1 MSSSPSLADKPAS
14 TLQSVGSLV
23 KFSHTIFALP
33 FALAAVVLALPYG
46 SFTWTKLLLIVLAI
60 AAVRTAAMAFNR
72 LVDRDIDADNPR
84 TRDREIPRGV
94 LSPSFVR
101 LLVIASCAVFVV
113 CAALLG
119 TLPLSLSPVALALAL
134 GYSYVKRYSSWCHL
148 VLGAAIAF
156 APGGAWIAVGAPV
169 TLAPWLLVL
178 GVATWVGGFD
188 ILYSLQDEG
197 FDREA
202 GLYSIPSRF
211 GTMGALWISALL
223 HVVTVA
229 CLVGVGV
236 TLQRGLAY
244 YVGTLAIGVILAYEH
259 ALVKPGDLSKID
271 KAFFDL
277 NGYVSVAFFFCTLV
291 DHLLARA

>member
-1 MSSSPSLADKPAS
+1 MSVSPSVPARSPGTLAH
-14 TLQSVGSLV
+14 VGSLV

-46 SFTWTKLLLIVLAI
+46 SFTWTKLVLIVLAI
-60 AAVRTAAMAFNR
+60 AAARTAAMAFNR

-84 TRDREIPRGV
+84 TKDREIPRGA
-94 LSPSFVR
+94 LSASFVR
-101 LLVIASCAVFVV
+101 VLVLASCAVFVV

-119 TLPLSLSPVALALAL
+119 PLPLYLSPLALGLAL

-169 TLAPWLLVL
+169 TAAPWLLVF

-197 FDREA
+197 FDRAA

-211 GTMGALWISALL
+211 GSVGALWISGLL
-223 HVVTVA
+223 HLATVA
-229 CLVGVGV
+229 CLVGVG
-236 TLQRGLAY
+236 LSLERGVVFYAGCLLIA
-244 YVGTLAIGVILAYEH
+244 AILAYEH

-277 NGYVSVAFFFCTLV
+277 NGYVSVAFFGCVLV
-291 DHLLARA
+291 DHLLSRA